1 MFGYIKPFKPEMR
14 IYEFE
19 IYKSVYCSLCKS
31 LGKNYGFFS
40 RLMLSYDCTFLILLD
55 LALKNECINFNK
67 GHCVFNPLKKCN
79 YCDYTK
85 ASFKFAGAVCIILS
99 YHKINDE
106 IKDSK
111 FFKKI
116 LAIAIKPFFWLSYK
130 KARSEFNYVDVI
142 VSNMMDAQS
151 EIENDKNASID
162 ESALPSAEMLSELLA
177 LLSDDYKIQRILR
190 DFGYFVGRWIYLVDA
205 CDDLDKDIK
214 GENFNPF
221 LINYKDM
228 IDDEDISKH
237 LNQVL
242 NQTLYRANIAYN
254 LLPIYNF
261 KNILDNIM
269 NLGLPDIQKQILFD
283 RKERK

>member
-1 MFGYIKPFKPEMR
+1 MKK
-14 IYEFE
+14 
-19 IYKSVYCSLCKS
+19 
-31 LGKNYGFFS
+31 
-40 RLMLSYDCTFLILLD
+40 
-55 LALKNECINFNK
+55 LKNIVFILVSMFIFNFFTGCYDEYINSEEDTWTIFIYLCGSDLESESMAATYN
-67 GHCVFNPLKKCN
+67 LE
-79 YCDYTK
+79 
-85 ASFKFAGAVCIILS
+85 
-99 YHKINDE
+99 E
-106 IKDSK
+106 IKQAYLGDN
-111 FFKKI
+111 I
-116 LAIAIKPFFWLSYK
+116 
-130 KARSEFNYVDVI
+130 NVI
-142 VSNMMDAQS
+142 IETGGASQWYTS

-162 ESALPSAEMLSELLA
+162 ESAQPSAEMLSELLA

-190 DFGYFVGRWIYLVDA
+190 DFGYFIGRWIYLIDA

-214 GENFNPF
+214 GQNFNPF